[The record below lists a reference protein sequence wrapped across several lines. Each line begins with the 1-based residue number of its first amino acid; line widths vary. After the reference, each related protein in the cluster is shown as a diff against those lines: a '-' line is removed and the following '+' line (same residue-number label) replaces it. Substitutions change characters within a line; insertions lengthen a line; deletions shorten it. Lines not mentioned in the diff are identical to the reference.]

1 MNKSRFLM
9 IILTLFIFI
18 ILFVIFISK
27 LIVTDENSLKQYTSE
42 KILNNVKIYEN
53 NFGIG
58 HIIAVDDYDLFF
70 GIGYYQASKRLW
82 QIDFLRRAAL
92 GNLSEIL
99 GEDALNYDKFLRSF
113 DIKTISLNNY
123 NKLSGKSQSILKA
136 FSDGINFYIEKN
148 KNSLSVEFGLL
159 NYNPEKWQEWHS
171 LAIGRLLSLEFSFG
185 IWFDIVNAQIVDKL
199 GINYLESFVPNYNN
213 FSFSKIDTN
222 SFISRFSNNNYSEFL
237 KDIVNNF
244 GLFSGGIGSNSW
256 ITISG
261 DNQKQLILAND
272 PHTAISSPARWM
284 QVHITN
290 SELNVVGLVIPG
302 IPLPIIGRNDNIAF
316 GITSILIDDFD
327 YFSEKLT
334 KDGKSYYIN
343 DSNTKKIE
351 YKIDS
356 IKIKNKETYKY
367 YQRRTNRSI
376 IISDNHLSKYDSK
389 NLNQEINKNYFNK
402 NILTYQWIGSEI
414 SDEILALYKINKS
427 QNFNEFYSGLQT
439 WATPSLYI
447 SFIDKNQDIKIVPV
461 GKYPI
466 RHKDHNPLLPYYK
479 DKTNH
484 SWLGTEFIQKK
495 KIINDSLKKGFLVSA
510 NTDII
515 KIQDYLTNYWE
526 PDSRFLR
533 INEVLDIE
541 KNNNI
546 ERTKYLQLD
555 LKSKYAEKFC
565 QFTLPIINEKNNL
578 LNDLELKA
586 LEKLKNWDFIISTN
600 SVAASIYIIFYKNLI
615 KNTFADELGE
625 NLMSQY
631 TFNSSYSTRK
641 ILELLSYN
649 NHKIFDNLKT
659 KEIENKNYIIFI
671 SFKETIQEIINIFKT
686 STIAQWKYG
695 TIHTIQPE
703 HILERIPLLK
713 PLFEYSSEPIGGNN
727 TTILN
732 TDWNYNEP
740 FKARVYPS
748 VRFITD
754 LNDSLV
760 YVSLPGGISGN
771 PTSNN
776 YKDQYQLWL
785 NGGYINLNINKNPG
799 KNFKLKTYIINK

>member
-1 MNKSRFLM
+1 ML
-9 IILTLFIFI
+9 ILTILLFI
-18 ILFVIFISK
+18 ILFIIFISK
-27 LIVTDENSLKQYTSE
+27 LIFTDENTLKQFTSE
-42 KILNNVKIYEN
+42 KIFNNVKIYEN

-82 QIDFLRRAAL
+82 QMDFLRRAAL
-92 GNLSEIL
+92 GNLSEVL

-113 DIKTISLNNY
+113 EIKTISLNNY
-123 NKLSGKSQSILKA
+123 YQLSGKSQSILKA

-148 KNSLSVEFGLL
+148 KSRLSVEFGLL
-159 NYNPEKWQEWHS
+159 NYNPEKWAEWHS

-185 IWFDIVNAQIVDKL
+185 IWFDIVNAQIADKL
-199 GINYLESFVPNYNN
+199 GINYLESFVPNYKN

-222 SFISRFSNNNYSEFL
+222 SIISKFSYNNYSEFL
-237 KDIVNNF
+237 NDIVNNF

-256 ITISG
+256 ITVSG
-261 DNQKQLILAND
+261 DNQKKLILAND
-272 PHTAISSPARWM
+272 PHTAISSPARWL
-284 QVHITN
+284 QIHITN
-290 SELNVVGLVIPG
+290 SEFNVVGLVIPG
-302 IPLPIIGRNDNIAF
+302 IPLPIIGRNDNVAF

-327 YFSEKLT
+327 YFSERIT
-334 KDGKSYYIN
+334 NDGKSYFIN
-343 DSNTKKIE
+343 DSLTKKIE
-351 YKIDS
+351 YIIDS

-367 YQRRTNRSI
+367 YQRRTDRSI
-376 IISDNHLSKYDSK
+376 IISDNHLLKYDSK
-389 NLNQEINKNYFNK
+389 KISQEINKNYFDR
-402 NILTYQWIGSEI
+402 NILTYNWIGSEI

-439 WATPSLYI
+439 WATPSLYF
-447 SFIDKNQDIKIVPV
+447 SFIDKKQDIKILPV

-466 RHKDHNPLLPYYK
+466 RNKNHNPLMPIPK
-479 DKTNH
+479 DKNNT
-484 SWLGTEFIQKK
+484 WLGTEFIQNKK
-495 KIINDSLKKGFLVSA
+495 VINDSLKKGFLVSA

-515 KIQDYLTNYWE
+515 NIQDYLTNYWE

-555 LKSKYAEKFC
+555 LKSNYAEKFC
-565 QFTLPIINEKNNL
+565 QLTLPIINEKNNL

-600 SVAASIYIIFYKNLI
+600 SVSASIYTIFYKNLI

-649 NHKIFDNLKT
+649 NHKIFDNIKT

-671 SFKETIQEIINIFKT
+671 SFKEAIKQATTIFKT
-686 STIAQWKYG
+686 STIADWKYG
-695 TIHTIQPE
+695 KIHTIQPE
-703 HILERIPLLK
+703 HILEKIPLLK
-713 PLFEYSSEPIGGNN
+713 PLFEYTSEPIGGNN

-740 FKARVYPS
+740 YKARVYPS

-754 LNDSLV
+754 LNDSLI

-785 NGGYINLNINKNPG
+785 NGGYINLNIDKSPA
-799 KNFKLKTYIINK
+799 KSFKLKTYISNK